1 MNRNSPDVVDSV
13 ELKLQRSMS
22 SVKHQFGGSIT
33 PKSESKHKIVQKFLD
48 RNTSSMNVV
57 QDAKGR
63 FGSTSHRKKVSSMN
77 VREDTYQPFAQRFQN
92 FTVRDFRNNTRM
104 NIKNVDYSQAQ
115 EKRDRAINYWQNQVI
130 QNHLPP
136 ISKQKQ
142 EELQALRRM
151 STRHE
156 LVSRKPEFQISM
168 GVRRRESENFFSQS
182 RGASSMLQNTLALNA
197 SVNQ

>member
-1 MNRNSPDVVDSV
+1 MTLNPNVRRGSIGAKNLDPFKDRSLSRKEKSASPPQSDMHKSRMNRNSPDVVDSV

-77 VREDTYQPFAQRFQN
+77 VREDTY
-92 FTVRDFRNNTRM
+92 
-104 NIKNVDYSQAQ
+104 
-115 EKRDRAINYWQNQVI
+115 
-130 QNHLPP
+130 
-136 ISKQKQ
+136 
-142 EELQALRRM
+142 
-151 STRHE
+151 
-156 LVSRKPEFQISM
+156 
-168 GVRRRESENFFSQS
+168 
-182 RGASSMLQNTLALNA
+182 
-197 SVNQ
+197 